1 MKQAGRILL
10 VTVVSVIAAV
20 MMFGGLFSS
29 GDSSSSPAL
38 VRAAQS
44 NPVPSGTPLQFA
56 TSDNT
61 FTQIYYDV
69 SPSVVAISVSVVSRN
84 RVVASGTGSGF
95 VVDDA
100 GHIVT
105 NDHVVDGA
113 SQIEVE
119 FYDGTLAWAQVVGV
133 DPDSDLAVL
142 KVDVPAET
150 LVPVTFGDSDAL
162 QIGETVLAIGS
173 PFGQDWTLTS
183 GIISGLD
190 RTIQGLT
197 EFSIGGV
204 IQTDA
209 AINPGNSGGPLLNLQ
224 GQVIGVNAQIA
235 TTSSSNSG
243 VGFAIP
249 GNLAQRVVQ
258 DLMTQGK
265 TEYSYIG
272 ITGTDVTLSLI
283 DTLGIPSNT
292 RGIAVT
298 DITRGGPAEQAGIQA
313 FASTVRVNG
322 QAEPTNLD
330 IITAIDGYALK
341 SMDDLIAYLAR
352 ETTPGQTVQLTI
364 LRNGSDWIEID
375 VALAARP

>member
-1 MKQAGRILL
+1 MKQSGRILL
-10 VTVVSVIAAV
+10 ITAVLVVAV
-20 MMFGGLFSS
+20 VVMLGSPFSS
-29 GDSSSSPAL
+29 GDSSDSP
-38 VRAAQS
+38 VVVMAAQS
-44 NPVPSGTPLQFA
+44 NYALSDAAFQPA
-56 TSDNT
+56 TSDST

-84 RVVASGTGSGF
+84 RLVATATGSGF

-100 GHIVT
+100 GYIVT

-113 SQIEVE
+113 SQIEVD
-119 FYDGTLAWAQVVGV
+119 FYDGTLAWAQIVGV

-150 LVPVTFGDSDAL
+150 LYPVTFGDSDAL

-209 AINPGNSGGPLLNLQ
+209 AINPGNSGGPLLDLQ
-224 GQVIGVNAQIA
+224 GHVIGVNSQIA
-235 TTSSSNSG
+235 TTSDSNSG

-258 DLMTQGK
+258 DLITQG
-265 TEYSYIG
+265 TTDYSYIG
-272 ITGTDVTLSLI
+272 IAGTDITLSII
-283 DTLGIPSNT
+283 DALGIPNNT

-298 DITRGGPAEQAGIQA
+298 EVVGGGPADRAGVQSPTGA
-313 FASTVRVNG
+313 VRVNG
-322 QAEPTNLD
+322 QAEPTTLD

-341 SMDDLIAYLAR
+341 SMDDLISYLAR
-352 ETTPGQTVQLTI
+352 ETTPGQTVRLTV
-364 LRNGSDWIEID
+364 LRNGSKWIELD
-375 VALAARP
+375 VVLDARP